1 MALKTS
7 EEFRDEERLLGDE
20 EKDDGLNGQA
30 ISKEVSRTKILPYS
44 IALNAV
50 LLLALL
56 STWTIS
62 YRQFEQLRI
71 LSEVYSPAESAI
83 EYKTVVFTGGLHGDR
98 SAYQGYSDEVNE
110 RWNSLF
116 NDIGISQIPAAMA
129 ARLPNATTPTA
140 HDPSL
145 YMVELD
151 VFHQLHCLNLMRKLV
166 YPDVF
171 KIDLTTGS
179 EEAEDNIYHLEH
191 CYDQLRQSIQCAS
204 DVGTIYWEWSEQKQ
218 KMFGNLRT
226 THTCKD
232 FEKIREWATQH
243 RLDETFDQFHKV
255 KGAPLRQSN

>member
-1 MALKTS
+1 
-7 EEFRDEERLLGDE
+7 
-20 EKDDGLNGQA
+20 
-30 ISKEVSRTKILPYS
+30 
-44 IALNAV
+44 IA
-50 LLLALL
+50 
-56 STWTIS
+56 
-62 YRQFEQLRI
+62 
-71 LSEVYSPAESAI
+71 PAESAI
-83 EYKTVVFTGGLHGDR
+83 EYKTVVFTGGLHGDK
-98 SAYQGYSDEVNE
+98 SAYQGHSDEVNE

-140 HDPSL
+140 HDPNL

-151 VFHQLHCLNLMRKLV
+151 VFHQLHCLNFMRKIV
-166 YPDVF
+166 YPEVF
-171 KIDLTTGS
+171 KIDLTSGS

-226 THTCKD
+226 THTCRD
-232 FEKIREWATQH
+232 FEKIREWAARH

-255 KGAPLRQSN
+255 EGAPIRQSK